1 MYPPLPSLSA
11 RARRRVLD
19 AEGKHS
25 ITFQDMREGFE
36 CNFFLLGLQARL
48 PADVTGH
55 VAGHNRPL
63 ECAPAPPHSADA
75 PPPLFDRAGTHRVF
89 LR

>member
-1 MYPPLPSLSA
+1 MHTRTHTHTYTRYLSLISHYLSAPPVIKPLPSLSA

-19 AEGKHS
+19 AEGKNS

-55 VAGHNRPL
+55 VAGHKRP
-63 ECAPAPPHSADA
+63 
-75 PPPLFDRAGTHRVF
+75 RG
-89 LR
+89 